1 MKRADWLPEIAR
13 EAVDVNSD
21 VWAEAPTEGTPRY
34 AASRGVLM
42 LLEAISAKNRITVT
56 ELMAGKKN
64 RTWAASFARREAY
77 YELHK
82 LKFSWK
88 EAARIMGVTHWS
100 VLEGARRHAESK
112 GEKL

>member
-1 MKRADWLPEIAR
+1 MKRKDWLPEIAR
-13 EAVDVNSD
+13 DVVDENSED
-21 VWAEAPTEGTPRY
+21 WPSAPAEGTPRY

-42 LLEAISAKNRITVT
+42 LLEAISAKNRVT
-56 ELMAGKKN
+56 LAELMAGKKQ
-64 RTWAASFARREAY
+64 RTWATSFARREAY